1 MDPRTFLGP
10 LEDIGNSV
18 KDYADNRLDQ
28 LKLKTTKRLSA
39 SLAVLFAWVV
49 IVLVILVAFSF
60 LAMALGVWLG
70 EILGSQAYGMLII
83 AGIFLFIALVFFLL
97 RKRIFVNGLVRA
109 FISLFF
115 EKDEEGLQ

>member
-1 MDPRTFLGP
+1 MDSRSFLGP

-28 LKLKTTKRLSA
+28 LKLKTTKRLSS

-49 IVLVILVAFSF
+49 IVMVVLVAFSF
-60 LAMALGVWLG
+60 LALALGAWLG

-83 AGIFLFIALVFFLL
+83 SGIFLVIALVLFLL

-109 FISLFF
+109 FIGLFF
-115 EKDEEGLQ
+115 EKDEKNE

>member
-1 MDPRTFLGP
+1 MDSRTFLGP

-18 KDYADNRLDQ
+18 KDYAGNRLDQ

-49 IVLVILVAFSF
+49 IVMVILVAFSF
-60 LAMALGVWLG
+60 LALALGAWLG

-83 AGIFLFIALVFFLL
+83 SGIFLVVALVLFLL

-109 FISLFF
+109 FISIFF
-115 EKDEEGLQ
+115 EKNEISE